1 VGDAARGDARAAG
14 RARRDGGELG
24 RGAVGR
30 VDRAGGDGIPARIA
44 AGRAALAA
52 RAGAVALAAI
62 VALSAWLSAPR
73 AAVAV
78 PALAGV
84 ALLALRRAPALAIA
98 AVALAVAVG
107 AALHEGA
114 APGAAPLWGAGL
126 LAAAALAERAL
137 LLGGDGEVEAGALIA
152 WLAGVGTL
160 VAGGL
165 AAGALVLV
173 AAQTGTRAAA
183 AGLAGAALLA
193 VLPAALAR
201 RRAARGRERGDAR

>member
-1 VGDAARGDARAAG
+1 
-14 RARRDGGELG
+14 
-24 RGAVGR
+24 
-30 VDRAGGDGIPARIA
+30 
-44 AGRAALAA
+44 
-52 RAGAVALAAI
+52 
-62 VALSAWLSAPR
+62 
-73 AAVAV
+73 
-78 PALAGV
+78 
-84 ALLALRRAPALAIA
+84 
-98 AVALAVAVG
+98 VG

-137 LLGGDGEVEAGALIA
+137 LLGAEGEVEAGALVA

-183 AGLAGAALLA
+183 AGLAAAALLA

-201 RRAARGRERGDAR
+201 GGAARGRERGDAR